1 MGFLYTSNNQYIGM
15 KEKGRLGCGCGKC
28 AMQCSGYNNQKGR
41 APEPAQC
48 QRQAGHSSTQ
58 VRGCYQSWC
67 TRTVTMAHQYDSS
80 VRGCYTYQSWCTRT
94 VSSGGGG
101 GGGGASSIGGAAPA
115 RSAAAALPALSLMPS
130 KSLIRSPSMN

>member
-15 KEKGRLGCGCGKC
+15 KEKGRLGCGCGKS

-58 VRGCYQSWC
+58 VRECYQSWC
-67 TRTVTMAHQYDSS
+67 TRTVTMTHQYDSS
-80 VRGCYTYQSWCTRT
+80 VRGCYQSWCTRT

-115 RSAAAALPALSLMPS
+115 RSAAAALPVLSLMPS